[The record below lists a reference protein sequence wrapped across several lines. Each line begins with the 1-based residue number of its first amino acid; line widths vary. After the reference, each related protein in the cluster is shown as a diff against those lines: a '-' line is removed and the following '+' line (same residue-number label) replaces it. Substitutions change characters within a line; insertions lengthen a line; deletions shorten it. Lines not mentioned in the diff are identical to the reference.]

1 MRVAVIQMNA
11 AGERDDNLARAIR
24 LIERAARKGA
34 QLVLLPE
41 YATYSG
47 RYEHLAA
54 VAETISGPT
63 TEQFAACARQ
73 HGIYLH
79 TGSLIERSPAADR
92 FYNTSLVFDPQG
104 ALIAAYRK
112 VHLFDV
118 EIPGLVSE
126 HESRAILP
134 GDTLCLAQLPELV
147 LGLSLCFDLRFPEM
161 YRQMALAGAEAFAVP
176 AAFTRATGRAQH
188 WEVLLRARAIENHAY
203 VLAAAQYGR
212 DAAGRWR
219 YGNSMIVGPWGEVL
233 AAAPE
238 EGEHVLIADVQRTLV
253 HRRRREMPVLSLRRP
268 DAYATLGEHL
278 GSLQAGAP

>member
-11 AGERDDNLARAIR
+11 AGERDANLACVLR
-24 LIERAARKGA
+24 LIERAARQGA
-34 QLVLLPE
+34 QLVILPE
-41 YATYSG
+41 YATFLG
-47 RYEHLAA
+47 GYERFAEM
-54 VAETISGPT
+54 AETIPGPT
-63 TEQFAACARQ
+63 TEHLAACARQ

-79 TGSLIERSPAADR
+79 AGSLLERSPVPDR
-92 FYNTSLVFDPQG
+92 FYNTSLVFDRQG
-104 ALIAAYRK
+104 ALIVTYRK

-118 EIPGLVSE
+118 DIPGLVSE
-126 HESRAILP
+126 RESRATLP
-134 GDTLCLAQLPELV
+134 GDTLCLVELPELV

-188 WEVLLRARAIENHAY
+188 WEILLRARAIENHAY

-212 DAAGRWR
+212 DAAGGWR

-238 EGEHVLIADVQRTLV
+238 EGEHVLIADVQRSLV
-253 HRRRREMPVLSLRRP
+253 QRRRREIPVLSLRRP
-268 DAYATLGEHL
+268 DVYTTLGTHID
-278 GSLQAGAP
+278 AR